1 MSRSGGNMIGSGD
14 APLSQKIFIGG
25 VGQTSEE
32 DIQKEFSNYG
42 NVSDKYLFVKW
53 IFYPLQML
61 IIGWFI
67 IFVNREQV

>member
-1 MSRSGGNMIGSGD
+1 MSFQIDPKQCLPRNVSREMSRTGGNMIGSGD

-42 NVSDKYLFVKW
+42 NVSDKYLFV
-53 IFYPLQML
+53 I
-61 IIGWFI
+61 
-67 IFVNREQV
+67 

>member
-1 MSRSGGNMIGSGD
+1 MSRTGGGIMGSGD

-42 NVSDKYLFVKW
+42 NVSSGCCIRGVICTCAENDT
-53 IFYPLQML
+53 L
-61 IIGWFI
+61 IHTTRFLC
-67 IFVNREQV
+67 